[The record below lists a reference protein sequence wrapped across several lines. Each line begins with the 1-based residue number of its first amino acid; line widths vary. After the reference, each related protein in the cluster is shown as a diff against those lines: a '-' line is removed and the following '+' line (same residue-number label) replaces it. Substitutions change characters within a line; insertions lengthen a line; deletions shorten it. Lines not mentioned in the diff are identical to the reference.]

1 MSQSFDVVI
10 VGAGVIGC
18 SSAFRL
24 GERGMKVCVLEKGTI
39 GCGGTGRSSAIIRQH
54 YSNELT
60 ARMALDSLRV
70 FQQFDDLVGGDV
82 GFTMTGFLAISSAAD
97 LAGLRSNVE
106 LQQRVGIATEIVDPE
121 EMSRRFPFLNSQDL
135 AAAAFEPEGGYA
147 DPHLTVNAF
156 ADAAR
161 RNGVE
166 FRLNQAVTKIRM
178 EHDRVVGVDTAGGRL
193 NTPVVINCAGPW
205 GGQVGAMAGL
215 ELPIRACRVQV
226 AQFVRPRGHEA
237 HHPVIVDFIN
247 GIYLRSEIGSITL
260 AGVIDPSEA
269 DAVVDPD
276 AFAEYMD
283 DEFVT
288 LVGEKMIARYPA
300 LIDAGSSGGYAS
312 IYSVTPDWHPI
323 VDEIPGGSGNFVC
336 TGFSG
341 HGFKLAPAVGVMVA
355 DMVTCKSNPEYS
367 NRLFRAS
374 RYAEGDPVKGKYEYS
389 IAG

>member
-1 MSQSFDVVI
+1 MNNSFDVVI

-24 GERGMKVCVLEKGTI
+24 AERGMKVCVLDKGTI

-60 ARMALDSLRV
+60 ARMALDSLKV
-70 FQQFDDLVGGDV
+70 FQEFDDRVGGDV
-82 GFTMTGFLAISSAAD
+82 GFTRTGFVAIAPATD
-97 LAGLRSNVE
+97 LLGLQANVA
-106 LQQRVGIATEIVDPE
+106 LQQGVGIDTKILSAE
-121 EMSRRFPFLNSQDL
+121 EMRRKFPFLESQDV
-135 AAAAFEPEGGYA
+135 AAVAFEPDAGYA

-161 RNGVE
+161 RNGAV
-166 FRLNQAVTKIRM
+166 FRLNQAVTGIRM
-178 EHDRVVGVDTAGGRL
+178 EHDRVVGVDTIEGTL
-193 NTPVVINCAGPW
+193 NAPVVINCAGPW
-205 GGQVGAMAGL
+205 GGQVGEMAGL
-215 ELPIRACRVQV
+215 NLPVKACRVQV
-226 AQFVRPRGHEA
+226 AQFVRPTGHEA
-237 HHPVIVDFIN
+237 PHPVIIDFVH
-247 GIYLRSEIGSITL
+247 GIYLRSEIGSVTL
-260 AGVIDPSEA
+260 AGLIDPSEA

-276 AFAEYMD
+276 AFVEHMD
-283 DEFVT
+283 SEFVT
-288 LVGEKMIARYPA
+288 LVGEKMAARYPA
-300 LIDAGSSGGYAS
+300 LMDARSSGGYAS

-355 DMVTCKSNPEYS
+355 DMVTHKSAPEYS
-367 NRLFRAS
+367 TRLFRAN
-374 RYAEGDPVKGKYEYS
+374 RYAENDPVRGKYEYS